1 MNINECLFISYSSNV
16 VNLNRFS
23 LLEIFDRIIIS
34 INKTYLDI
42 RVNSW
47 SVSCNWEKISN
58 LLIWQ
63 SRIIRVN
70 ILPRHVPGHNY
81 NQCCHW
87 SSQSVTISESL
98 VRGTSYHREHSRRLN
113 RGPGTFDLFKIRIFI
128 LPLLDCLGSSSSN
141 SSLNS
146 TD

>member
-1 MNINECLFISYSSNV
+1 MHLFISYSSNV

-23 LLEIFDRIIIS
+23 LLEIFDWIISS

-47 SVSCNWEKISN
+47 SVSCNGDKIFNFYESDKVASTE
-58 LLIWQ
+58 LT
-63 SRIIRVN
+63 
-70 ILPRHVPGHNY
+70 LPRHVPGHNY
-81 NQCCHW
+81 NQWCHW
-87 SSQSVTISESL
+87 SCQSVTISESL

-113 RGPGTFDLFKIRIFI
+113 RGPGTFDLFKIKIFI